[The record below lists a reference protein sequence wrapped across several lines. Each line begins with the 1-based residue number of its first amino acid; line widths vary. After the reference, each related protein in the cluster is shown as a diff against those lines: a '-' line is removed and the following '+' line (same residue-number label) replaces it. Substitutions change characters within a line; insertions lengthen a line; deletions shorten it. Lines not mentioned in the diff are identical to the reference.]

1 MRQRLTIALVGV
13 ALASVLL
20 VGAGVLIL
28 AQIGARE
35 QATADA
41 IQQVDVLVD
50 FASDESQVGGRQQ
63 DRRRRPGALP
73 PLQRLGP
80 ALGFDETQPVL
91 VGPNGAVLAID
102 ELSSAAAE
110 QQGSSGPLTPLTEL
124 DGDQLAILAGGEAI
138 VLDRD
143 DLAEDSSF
151 GGSNRTVIVLQ
162 TIPSD
167 IERPSGVQLAVV
179 SRHPVVTFDRDA
191 QLWFAASALAVLLGA
206 VIVSVLVA
214 RRFSNPITQIERAT
228 AEIAAGDFTTRI
240 DVDGDDELAQLGRS
254 VNEMAAALERS
265 QALDQQFLMS
275 VSHDLRTPLTAI
287 SGYGEAL
294 RDGAIDDPRA
304 AGEIIGNQA
313 NRLERLVGD
322 LLDLARLDANR
333 FQLHLQEADVAVV
346 VGRTVAGLQPRAEKH
361 GLTCTFENGG
371 PAIAT
376 VDPDR
381 LGQAVANLIDNAIK
395 HASSTITTSVAVE
408 GHEARITVLD
418 DGPGIEPADL
428 PHVFERLYVSRHQPA
443 RAENPSGMGL
453 AIVRELTL
461 AMGGAVSAAPGPTS
475 GTAMTIGLPLTTSSD
490 SPAAS

>member
-35 QATADA
+35 QATNEA
-41 IQQVDVLVD
+41 IEQVDVLTD
-50 FASDESQVGGRQQ
+50 FVSDSFQLGGRQQ
-63 DRRRRPGALP
+63 DRPRRPRVAL

-80 ALGFDETQPVL
+80 ALGFVETGL
-91 VGPNGAVLAID
+91 VVIRPNGEASTID
-102 ELSSAAAE
+102 ERFFAVAE
-110 QQGSSGPLTPLTEL
+110 QEGSSVPLTPLTEL
-124 DGDQLAILAGGEAI
+124 DGEQMAILAGGEAV
-138 VLDRD
+138 VLDPD
-143 DLAEDSSF
+143 DLADDSPLGRSD
-151 GGSNRTVIVLQ
+151 RTVIVLQ
-162 TIPSD
+162 IIPSD
-167 IERPSGVQLAVV
+167 IEQPSGQLAVV
-179 SRHPVVTFDRDA
+179 GRHPVVTFDRDA
-191 QLWFAASALAVLLGA
+191 QLWFVVSALAVLLGA
-206 VIVSVLVA
+206 AVVSIVLA
-214 RRFSNPITQIERAT
+214 RRFSKPITQIERAT
-228 AEIAAGDFTTRI
+228 AAVAAGDFTARI
-240 DVDGDDELAQLGRS
+240 EVDGDDELAQLGGS

-265 QALDQQFLMS
+265 QTLDQQFLMS

-287 SGYGEAL
+287 TGYGEAL

-304 AGEIIGNQA
+304 AGEVIGNQA

-333 FQLHLQEADVAVV
+333 FQLHPQDADVAVV
-346 VGRTVAGLQPRAEKH
+346 VGRTVAGLQPEAEKH
-361 GLTCTFENGG
+361 GLSCRFENGG
-371 PAIAT
+371 PAVAT

-395 HASSTITTSVAVE
+395 HASSTITASATVDV
-408 GHEARITVLD
+408 HEASITVID
-418 DGPGIEPADL
+418 DGPGIAPADL

-461 AMGGAVSAAPGPTS
+461 AMGGAVSAAPGPVS
-475 GTAMTIGLPLTTSSD
+475 GTAMTIRLPLTTSSH
-490 SPAAS
+490 SPSL